1 MKDSLTIFTLDER
14 GLACNGLRFTV
25 SCERFT
31 LPGMNP
37 SIFKA
42 YDIRGRSP
50 EDLDAAD
57 ALRIGKAIGSRF
69 APKRVV
75 VGRDMRMTSP
85 ALEDGVIEGLRS
97 QGADVVRIGLC
108 STPMFNFAIAEAD
121 GAYDLG
127 VMVTASHNPAH
138 DNGMK
143 ITLGDNL
150 PVGMGSGMEALRD
163 LSLAD
168 MPMPDGVKRGN
179 ESEDPN
185 LLERYVDAIW
195 KMSGLE
201 GDFEGWRISIDA
213 GNGMDGH
220 VLPKL
225 ARKLKHADIREL
237 YWPLDG
243 NFPNHEANPLKLETL
258 EDLITDVKKSGA
270 MFGVAFDGDGDRVGF
285 VDEQGT
291 PIPGDILTA
300 LFAKEILKDKSGGLV
315 LYDLRSSWSV
325 REVVEEA
332 GGTAKMCKV
341 GHANIKRQMREEG
354 AVFAGELSMHF
365 YFQELKGCESGDL
378 AMLLLI
384 RLMQREKKKLSQIWK
399 PLLRY
404 AHSGE
409 INFKVADPKAKIEQI
424 TNEYAASAKDISKLD
439 GVRIEFEDWWFNL
452 RASNTEPL
460 LRLNLEAKSA
470 EDMQRHKDELAALIG
485 A

>member
-1 MKDSLTIFTLDER
+1 
-14 GLACNGLRFTV
+14 
-25 SCERFT
+25 
-31 LPGMNP
+31 MNP

-42 YDIRGRSP
+42 YDIRGLSP

-57 ALRIGKAIGSRF
+57 ALRIGKAIGARF

-75 VGRDMRMTSP
+75 VGRDMRGTSP
-85 ALEDGVIEGLRS
+85 MLEDALVEGLRS
-97 QGADVVRIGLC
+97 QGTDVVRVGLC
-108 STPMFNFAIAEAD
+108 STPMFNFSIAEAAD
-121 GAYDLG
+121 ATDAADRFDLG

-150 PVGMGSGMEALRD
+150 PVGMGSGMESLRD
-163 LSLAD
+163 LALAD
-168 MPMPDGVKRGN
+168 MPMPDAAKRGG
-179 ESEDPN
+179 ESEDTG
-185 LLERYVDAIW
+185 LLERYVEAIW
-195 KMSGLE
+195 NFSGLS
-201 GDFEGWRISIDA
+201 GDFEGWRISMDT

-225 ARKLKHADIREL
+225 ARKLTNADVREL
-237 YWPLDG
+237 FWPLDG
-243 NFPNHEANPLKLETL
+243 NFPNHEANPLKVETL
-258 EDLITDVKKSGA
+258 TALIADVRKSGA
-270 MFGVAFDGDGDRVGF
+270 AFGVAFDGDGDRVGF
-285 VDEQGT
+285 VDETGT

-300 LFAKEILKDKSGGLV
+300 IFAQEILREKPGGLV

-325 REVVEEA
+325 REAVEEA
-332 GGTAKMCKV
+332 GGTAKMCTV
-341 GHANIKRQMREEG
+341 GHANIKRQMREDG

-384 RLMQREKKKLSQIWK
+384 RLLQREKKKLSEIWK

-404 AHSGE
+404 SHSGE
-409 INFKVADPKAKIEQI
+409 INFKVADPKTKIEEI
-424 TNEYAASAKDISKLD
+424 AATYAGTGDVSRID
-439 GVRIEFEDWWFNL
+439 GVRIEFADWWFNV

-460 LRLNLEAKSA
+460 LRLNLEAKTS
-470 EDMQRHKDELAALIG
+470 EEMERHKAELAALIE

>member
-1 MKDSLTIFTLDER
+1 
-14 GLACNGLRFTV
+14 
-25 SCERFT
+25 
-31 LPGMNP
+31 MNP

-50 EDLDAAD
+50 EDLDASD
-57 ALRIGKAIGSRF
+57 ALRIGKAIGIRF

-75 VGRDMRMTSP
+75 VGRDMRGTSP
-85 ALEDGVIEGLRS
+85 MLEDALVEGLRS
-97 QGADVVRIGLC
+97 QGAEVVRIGLC
-108 STPMFNFAIAEAD
+108 STPMFNYAIAEAN
-121 GAYDLG
+121 GGYDLG
-127 VMVTASHNPAH
+127 VMVTASHNPAQ

-150 PVGMGSGMEALRD
+150 PVGMGSGMESLRD
-163 LSLAD
+163 LALAD
-168 MPMPDGVKRGN
+168 MPMPDAAVRGG
-179 ESEDPN
+179 ESEDPDV
-185 LLERYVDAIW
+185 LERYVEAMW
-195 KMSGLE
+195 NFSGLS
-201 GDFEGWRISIDA
+201 GDFENWRISIDA

-243 NFPNHEANPLKLETL
+243 TFPNHEANPLKVETL
-258 EDLITDVKKSGA
+258 EDLIADVKKSNA
-270 MFGVAFDGDGDRVGF
+270 AFGVAFDGDGDRVGF
-285 VDEQGT
+285 VDETGT

-300 LFAKEILKDKSGGLV
+300 LFAQEILKDKPGGLI

-325 REVVEEA
+325 REAVEEA
-332 GGTAKMCKV
+332 GGKAKMCKV

-384 RLMQREKKKLSQIWK
+384 RLLQREKKKLSQIWK

-409 INFKVADPKAKIEQI
+409 INFKVADPKAKIEEI
-424 TNEYAASAKDISKLD
+424 SSKYAASAKDVSTLD

-460 LRLNLEAKSA
+460 LRLNLEAKTT
-470 EDMQRHKDELAALIG
+470 EEMERHKEELAALIG